1 VKWIISRIQSRLGRA
16 YPPVV
21 VPVGMLSFDMPRLPV
36 DQERKQQRLWLMGP
50 SYANKFR
57 F

>member
-1 VKWIISRIQSRLGRA
+1 MDHFAHSVPTRSRLS
-16 YPPVV
+16 PVV
-21 VPVGMLSFDMPRLPV
+21 VPAGMLSFDMPRLPA

-50 SYANKFR
+50 SYADKFR